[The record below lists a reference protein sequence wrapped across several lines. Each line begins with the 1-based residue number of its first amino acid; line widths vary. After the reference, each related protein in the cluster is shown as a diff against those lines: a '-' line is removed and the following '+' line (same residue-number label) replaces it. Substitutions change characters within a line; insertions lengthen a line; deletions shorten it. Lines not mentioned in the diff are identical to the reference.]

1 MKMKKEKSFWKKKNA
16 RKLLVLNNVGFFFI
30 RLFEASK
37 RVYVEVIVSTVK
49 YMLNII
55 ENANEAI
62 KSKRVKEREKEQ
74 NIKCK
79 CSKTLVLYNIRQE
92 RNKRNEMNE

>member
-62 KSKRVKEREKEQ
+62 KSKRVKER
-74 NIKCK
+74 
-79 CSKTLVLYNIRQE
+79 
-92 RNKRNEMNE
+92 